1 MDSAAF
7 TGSSNKVTWPG
18 PFASEQLAFIDISW
32 SSINHSDTSTPKFRS
47 CFQATDVPTVRQFTA
62 RVGMAFAGA
71 RYQGLIRRLQWS
83 PCPRPL
89 QQFHVCV
96 KACLC
101 SLTRHGLARN
111 QAFSHPGNAPDDP
124 SIENCYISTH
134 SSLCH
139 LQQMNPEQEVKNCL
153 HCN

>member
-1 MDSAAF
+1 MDGAAF
-7 TGSSNKVTWPG
+7 TGSSNKVTWPQG
-18 PFASEQLAFIDISW
+18 HSQASINISW
-32 SSINHSDTSTPKFRS
+32 SSINHSDTSTPKFHS
-47 CFQATDVPTVRQFTA
+47 CFQATDAPTVRQFTA
-62 RVGMAFAGA
+62 RVGMASAGA
-71 RYQGLIRRLQWS
+71 RHQGLMRRLQWG

-89 QQFHVCV
+89 QQFQCVCI

-134 SSLCH
+134 SSLCY

-153 HCN
+153 RCN